1 MLLVSLLGIQS
12 FFRNTDKIKMV
23 SIKIFIWAAA
33 RGRPPGRPL
42 LIEEVPGSL
51 PRSQLDGPEIWAYW
65 QAYIHT
71 AHIRYQYTPNDHN
84 LFVPHFMQTPVK
96 YIFSESLRIVD
107 YECIFIKIKKL
118 RLSEYSIQGYNF
130 PKVHVQRF
138 TKQVCFRLNSSGRT
152 WPKLLHVTRLA
163 WSNMWLQRGS

>member
-42 LIEEVPGSL
+42 LIEEVPPGSL

-84 LFVPHFMQTPVK
+84 LLVPHFMQTPVK

-107 YECIFIKIKKL
+107 YEGIFIKIKKL
-118 RLSEYSIQGYNF
+118 RLSEYSILIIS
-130 PKVHVQRF
+130 PKYMYKGSLNKFVSGWI
-138 TKQVCFRLNSSGRT
+138 QVGERDQHCYM
-152 WPKLLHVTRLA
+152 WPD
-163 WSNMWLQRGS
+163 